1 MTDTTRDK
9 KLIDTIK
16 RIYHDQ
22 NKITLCHDDVITY
35 YRAYN
40 ETYTWHIH
48 NAISFMFHYD
58 SQVPHGIAYN
68 GQTKIKLYLNA
79 ILRTINHI
87 VFDGTSESKY
97 QSQMYNHL
105 KTFLVIANM
114 HDVSDIAGDAMELIT
129 KKCVELYSPINP
141 PVVDKGNPLNLLDV
155 ENIKDSFTIEVYE
168 IDSYSKHKYGQIA
181 IEIKSIDRSTKD
193 TTTIKLVF
201 HM

>member
-16 RIYHDQ
+16 KIYHDQ
-22 NKITLCHDDVITY
+22 NKITLCHDSVITY
-35 YRAYN
+35 YRAYDDP
-40 ETYTWHIH
+40 YTWHIH
-48 NAISFMFHYD
+48 NALSFMFHYD
-58 SQVPHGIAYN
+58 SQVLHGIAYN

-105 KTFLVIANM
+105 KTFLNLANISALSGIA
-114 HDVSDIAGDAMELIT
+114 SDAIELIT
-129 KKCVELYSPINP
+129 KKCVELYSPIDP

-155 ENIKDSFTIEVYE
+155 ENIKDSFTMEIYE
-168 IDSYSKHKYGQIA
+168 SDIWSKSTNAQIA
-181 IEIKSIDRSTKD
+181 IEIKSTNRSTKD
-193 TTTIKLVF
+193 VTTIKLVF

>member
-16 RIYHDQ
+16 RIYYDQ
-22 NKITLCHDDVITY
+22 NKITLCHDSVITY
-35 YRAYN
+35 YRAYDDP
-40 ETYTWHIH
+40 YTWHIH
-48 NAISFMFHYD
+48 NALSFMFHYD
-58 SQVPHGIAYN
+58 SQVLHGIAYN

-105 KTFLVIANM
+105 KTFLNLANISALSGIA
-114 HDVSDIAGDAMELIT
+114 SDAIELIT
-129 KKCVELYSPINP
+129 KKCVELYSPIDP

-155 ENIKDSFTIEVYE
+155 ENIKDSFAMEIYE
-168 IDSYSKHKYGQIA
+168 SDIWSKSTNAQIV
-181 IEIKSIDRSTKD
+181 IEIKSTNRSTKD
-193 TTTIKLVF
+193 VTTIKLVF